1 MFQVT
6 TPQSSQD
13 WQDYYQLRWQ
23 VLRAPWQ
30 QPRGSEQD
38 DLEQDSEH
46 RFIRNREGEVL
57 GVARLHF
64 NNHNQAQVRY
74 MAVSEHARNQHIG
87 SRLLHELE
95 MIAWTQS
102 AQELVL
108 FARERALPFYQRHGY
123 TVVEK
128 AHLAYGDIQHFKMV
142 KNRPS
147 EPGWFLHPDWTQ
159 VLQNTWREAIPIS
172 DAMGIK
178 VESYTDWL
186 FSTQADFNA
195 NINVHG
201 SMFAGSIYSLAT
213 LTGWGATYLTLK
225 ELELDGDIVLAD
237 ANIKYLK
244 PLRSSPRASVVLADC
259 VGELE
264 VLQQGEKVV
273 YHVPV
278 NVYDN
283 DVKVAEFT
291 GQFVVL
297 PLKASI

>member
-6 TPQSSQD
+6 TPKSSQD

-46 RFIRNREGEVL
+46 RFIRNTQGEVL

-64 NNHNQAQVRY
+64 NNHQQAQVRY
-74 MAVSEHARNQHIG
+74 MAVAEQARNQHIG

-95 MIAWTQS
+95 LIAWTQD
-102 AQELVL
+102 AEQLVL
-108 FARERALPFYQRHGY
+108 FARERALAFYQRHGY
-123 TVVEK
+123 EVAEK

-147 EPGWFLHPDWTQ
+147 EPGWFRHPDWTQ

-178 VESYTDWL
+178 VHSYTDWEL
-186 FSTQADFNA
+186 STQADFAA
-195 NINVHG
+195 NVNLHG

-213 LTGWGATYLTLK
+213 LTGWGATYLALK
-225 ELELDGDIVLAD
+225 EAGLEGDIVLAD

-244 PLRSSPRASVVLADC
+244 TLKTTPRATVVLTEC
-259 VGELE
+259 EGELNAITQE
-264 VLQQGEKVV
+264 GKARFT
-273 YHVPV
+273 VPV
-278 NVYDN
+278 TVFDGER
-283 DVKVAEFT
+283 KVAEFM
-291 GQFVVL
+291 GQFVVIQ
-297 PLKASI
+297 PN